1 MKEFSGENVTI
12 MSCSDCNTRCK
23 HCYVSYKG
31 NIDGDVLYDMCNK
44 LKDKYQLNINGTEVL
59 LYRDYF
65 KTYDLIGQKRLLS
78 NGIIINKDDSIIE
91 DIKNS
96 SIEMVAMSYHFI
108 IHEDISSVSQKMLRD
123 NILKLQENGI
133 KVELMCTITKD
144 NYDKVLQICENV
156 VNMGVKKIRFINFL
170 NTGNAIDLDN
180 SNILNDK
187 QKEVFFENLN
197 KARHIYTKEQ
207 LLIKRCGSFGYDTNH
222 KCNFKCSAGIHKV
235 VIAPDMNVYPCIY
248 MVKPDYK
255 IGRYIDGKVLIE
267 QELYHDEMSCLASD
281 CYNKGKSL
289 VKKRI

>member
-31 NIDGDVLYDMCNK
+31 NIDGDTLYDMCNN

-59 LYRDYF
+59 LHKDYF
-65 KTYDLIGQKRLLS
+65 KVYDLIGQKRLLS
-78 NGIIINKDDSIIE
+78 NGIIIDKDDSIIG
-91 DIKNS
+91 DIQSS

-108 IHEDISSVSQKMLRD
+108 IHDGISLVSQKMLRD
-123 NILKLQENGI
+123 NILKLQKNGI

-144 NYDKVLQICENV
+144 NYDKVLQICENII
-156 VNMGVKKIRFINFL
+156 NMGVKKIRFINFL
-170 NTGNAIDLDN
+170 NTGNATDLDS
-180 SNILNDK
+180 SNILSDK
-187 QKEVFFENLN
+187 QKEVFFEKLN
-197 KARHIYTKEQ
+197 QARHIYIKNQ
-207 LLIKRCGSFGYDTNH
+207 LLIKRCGSFGYDNNH
-222 KCNFKCSAGIHKV
+222 KCNFKCPAGIHKV

-255 IGRYIDGKVLIE
+255 IGRYIDGKVLID
-267 QELYHDEMSCLASD
+267 QELCHDGMSCLASD
-281 CYNKGKSL
+281 CYNKEKSL